1 MSRRPLRASRFGTGG
16 VWARIAGNGGVR
28 NASDLE
34 RRVVIVFVLT
44 AEHAYTH
51 KALLAPDIPVRV
63 RLLTYAELLRAK
75 TIPRAT
81 YVFTDMDRL
90 SLWDLRIAAGAYRRL
105 HSHGLRVLN
114 DPARVTSRWGL
125 LRRPHLAG
133 INNFDA
139 YRAEESVRPRRWP
152 VFLRTEGDHLGPA
165 SDLLHSLD
173 QLQATIDRFVSQGAP
188 LPSLLI
194 VEYSAQPVRPGLYRK
209 FGSFRLGRAEFAHTC
224 VHDDHW
230 IAKTGKLGITPPEIY
245 DGEHRIVR
253 DNPHGRSVAAGFD
266 IAGIGYGRADF
277 GLVDGKV
284 QIYEINSNPDVVFGD
299 DHPSPVR
306 RESYRIFKQH
316 YLDALSTIDTPDAGD
331 SIRGPL
337 IP

>member
-1 MSRRPLRASRFGTGG
+1 M
-16 VWARIAGNGGVR
+16 
-28 NASDLE
+28 
-34 RRVVIVFVLT
+34 IVFVLT

-51 KALLAPDIPVRV
+51 KVLLGPDIPVRV
-63 RLLTYAELLRAK
+63 RLFTYAELLRAE

-90 SLWDLRIAAGAYRRL
+90 SLWDLRIAAFAYRRL
-105 HSHGLRVLN
+105 RGHGCRVLN

-125 LRRPHLAG
+125 LRRLHLAG
-133 INNFDA
+133 INNFNA

-152 VFLRTEGDHLGPA
+152 VFLRTEGDHLGPL

-230 IAKTGKLGITPPEIY
+230 IAKTGKLGITPPELY
-245 DGEHRIVR
+245 EEEHRIVR

-306 RESYRIFKQH
+306 RESYRIFKAH
-316 YLDALSTIDTPDAGD
+316 YLDALSAIDTPDAGD
-331 SIRGPL
+331 CIRGPL
-337 IP
+337 IPESR